1 MRFSVECTFPHLGK
15 RRATSRKSALC
26 NLRLTEKRTLAC
38 AHRAHLTE
46 KRTLAAPPGRTSP
59 KDALWL
65 GRHLQNASLRE
76 ASYEKTHS
84 DRSGARK
91 MRFSVTSNSRVRFS
105 SSGQMRRRL
114 TEKRTLQPAPHGK
127 SAFCPSFSPK
137 GAFWP
142 DRLTQS
148 RTLRFSDRTDCAF
161 LSHRGARE
169 VWGNP
174 PASLRGTM
182 ENAST
187 GQTRSSNPPPACGG
201 GLRQGPQA
209 SAWGL
214 AARRGA
220 VWAEGL
226 ADGAPRARSG
236 HHQAAS
242 CGLRRCRELRIS
254 PTS

>member
-1 MRFSVECTFPHLGK
+1 MRFSVTSNSRMRFSVECAFPHLGK

-26 NLRLTEKRTLAC
+26 NLRLTEKRTLAR

-46 KRTLAAPPGRTSP
+46 KRTLLAWGVAEC
-59 KDALWL
+59 AF
-65 GRHLQNASLRE
+65 
-76 ASYEKTHS
+76 
-84 DRSGARK
+84 RS
-91 MRFSVTSNSRVRFS
+91 
-105 SSGQMRRRL
+105 RRR
-114 TEKRTLQPAPHGK
+114 P
-127 SAFCPSFSPK
+127 
-137 GAFWP
+137 
-142 DRLTQS
+142 
-148 RTLRFSDRTDCAF
+148 
-161 LSHRGARE
+161 RGAGR
-169 VWGNP
+169 
-174 PASLRGTM
+174 
-182 ENAST
+182 
-187 GQTRSSNPPPACGG
+187 NPPPACGALWRMPQLGKRARATPRQPAG